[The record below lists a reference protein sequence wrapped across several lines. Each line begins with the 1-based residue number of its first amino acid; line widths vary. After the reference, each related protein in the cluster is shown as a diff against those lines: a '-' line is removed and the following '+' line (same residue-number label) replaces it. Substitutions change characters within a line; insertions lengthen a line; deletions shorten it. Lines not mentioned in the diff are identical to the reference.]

1 MTEASLSH
9 VQSSPAL
16 WRYVWKLLRL
26 RGVIIISEFRRARR
40 RRKIG
45 MIILGLLAVAGL
57 VFAFVLSWLLLR
69 FMRSPN
75 LAQYV
80 GDTRPLLES
89 MPTLVITGAFVAILF
104 TSFAVLLQ
112 ALYLAGDMDF
122 LLSAPVPIRAIFIT
136 KLLQATLPNFS
147 LILLFGLPV
156 LYGLGASGGYNVL
169 YYPLVLIILA
179 LVALATAGLSSLLVM
194 AVVRIFPARRVAEI
208 LGFVVAIL
216 SFTCSQSGQFA
227 RYASVSQD
235 QATQMLS
242 LASRFNTPWSPL
254 TWVGR
259 GLVDVGEGRWP
270 SGVGLALLTIGI
282 TSGIFA
288 LSLATAERLY
298 YSGWASVQVSTGKKA
313 APRAARPALAPRK
326 AFAAPIQRLIPADVR
341 GLIAKDWLMLRRDLR
356 SMSQLVTPLIL
367 GAVYALMLIRSG
379 GQAPAGRGEA
389 PPLFMEIMQNLMIYG
404 NVAISLF
411 VSWSLLSR
419 LAALAFSLEG
429 KNYWMI
435 KIAPISTLR
444 LLGAKYLAA
453 FFPTLTLGW
462 VFLVIISLVRH
473 ASFGTLIFGM
483 LVVLL
488 TIAAMAG
495 LNLAFGVIGANF
507 KWEDP
512 RRITQGGVGC
522 LGALTSVLF
531 LGASMLLFFGPA
543 VLLKMLNAP
552 PIAGELA
559 GLALGGVFC
568 LVCGLLPLWLVRG
581 RVARLGE
588 D

>member
-9 VQSSPAL
+9 VQLNHSL

-26 RGVIIISEFRRARR
+26 RGVILISEFRRARL

-45 MIILGLLAVAGL
+45 MIVLALLATAGL

-69 FMRSPN
+69 FMRSPE
-75 LAQYV
+75 LAQFV
-80 GDTRPLLES
+80 GDTRPLLAS
-89 MPTLVITGAFVAILF
+89 MPTLVISGAFAAILI

-156 LYGLGASGGYNVL
+156 LYGLGASGGYNIL
-169 YYPLVLIILA
+169 YYPLVLIVLA

-194 AVVRIFPARRVAEI
+194 GVVRIFPARRVAEI
-208 LGFVVAIL
+208 LGFVVAIV

-235 QATQMLS
+235 QAAQMLN
-242 LASRFNTPWSPL
+242 LATRFNTPWSPL
-254 TWVGR
+254 TWAGR
-259 GLVDVGEGRWP
+259 GLVDIGEGNWL
-270 SGVGLALLTIGI
+270 SGAGLVLLTIAISCGV
-282 TSGIFA
+282 FA

-313 APRAARPALAPRK
+313 MLRTIRPVGKTRLALA
-326 AFAAPIQRLIPADVR
+326 APMRRLLPADVR
-341 GLIAKDWLMLRRDLR
+341 GIIAKDWMVLRRDLR
-356 SMSQLVTPLIL
+356 NMSQLVTPLIL
-367 GAVYALMLIRSG
+367 GIVYALMLVRSG
-379 GQAPAGRGEA
+379 GQPPPGRGEA
-389 PPLFMEIMQNLMIYG
+389 PAVFTEITQNMLVYG
-404 NVAISLF
+404 NVGISLF

-419 LAALAFSLEG
+419 LAALGFSLEG

-435 KIAPISTLR
+435 KIAPISTAR
-444 LLGAKYLAA
+444 LLAGKYLVA
-453 FFPTLTLGW
+453 FLPTLALGW
-462 VFLVIISLVRH
+462 VFLLIISLVQRV
-473 ASFGTLIFGM
+473 STGTLIFGL
-483 LVVLL
+483 LVVAM
-488 TIAAMAG
+488 TIAATAG

-507 KWEDP
+507 NWEDP
-512 RRITQGGVGC
+512 RRVTQGGVGC
-522 LGALTSVLF
+522 LGALASMLF
-531 LGASMLLFFGPA
+531 LGASMLFFFGPA
-543 VLLKMLNAP
+543 VLLRVFGGPAA
-552 PIAGELA
+552 AGELA
-559 GLALGGVFC
+559 GLALGGILC
-568 LVCGLLPLWLVRG
+568 LVCGFLPLWLVRKK
-581 RVARLGE
+581 VPRLAE

>member
-1 MTEASLSH
+1 MTETSISLS
-9 VQSSPAL
+9 QPNPAL

-26 RGVIIISEFRRARR
+26 RGVILISEFRRAKL

-45 MIILGLLAVAGL
+45 MIFLGLLAIAGL

-69 FMRSPN
+69 LMRSPE
-75 LAQYV
+75 LAQFM
-80 GDTRPLLES
+80 GNTQPLLES
-89 MPTLVITGAFVAILF
+89 MPTLVISAAFAAILI

-112 ALYLAGDMDF
+112 ALYLAGDMEF

-156 LYGLGASGGYNVL
+156 LYGLGASGGYNIL
-169 YYPLVLIILA
+169 YYPLVLIVLA

-194 AVVRIFPARRVAEI
+194 GVVRIFPARRVAEV

-227 RYASVSQD
+227 RYANVSQG
-235 QATQMLS
+235 QATQMLN
-242 LASRFNTPWSPL
+242 LATRFNTPWSPL
-254 TWVGR
+254 TWAGR
-259 GLVDVGEGRWP
+259 GLVDIGEGRWP
-270 SGVGLALLTIGI
+270 SGAGLVLLTIVI
-282 TSGIFA
+282 TSGVFA

-298 YSGWASVQVSTGKKA
+298 YSGWASVQISTGKKA
-313 APRAARPALAPRK
+313 SARRNGAVQPRVAI
-326 AFAAPIQRLIPADVR
+326 AAPLRRLLPADVR

-356 SMSQLVTPLIL
+356 NMSQLITPLIL

-389 PPLFMEIMQNLMIYG
+389 PAVFMEIMQNAMVYG

-419 LAALAFSLEG
+419 LAALGFSLEG

-435 KIAPISTLR
+435 KIAPISVAR

-453 FFPTLTLGW
+453 FLPTLALGW
-462 VFLVIISLVRH
+462 VFLLIISLVQR
-473 ASFGTLIFGM
+473 ASPGTLIFGM

-488 TIAAMAG
+488 TIAGTAG

-507 KWEDP
+507 NWEDP
-512 RRITQGGVGC
+512 RRVTQGGIGC
-522 LGALTSVLF
+522 LGALASFLF
-531 LGASMLLFFGPA
+531 LGISLLLFFGPA
-543 VLLKMLNAP
+543 VLLKMLGGPAA
-552 PIAGELA
+552 AGEFA
-559 GLALGGVFC
+559 GLALGGIVC
-568 LVCGLLPLWLVRG
+568 LIGGFVPLWLVRG
-581 RVARLGE
+581 RVRRLGE

>member
-1 MTEASLSH
+1 MTETSISLS
-9 VQSSPAL
+9 QPNPAL

-26 RGVIIISEFRRARR
+26 RGVILISEFRRAKL

-45 MIILGLLAVAGL
+45 MIFLGLLAIAGL

-69 FMRSPN
+69 FMRSPE
-75 LAQYV
+75 LAQFM
-80 GDTRPLLES
+80 GNTQPLLES
-89 MPTLVITGAFVAILF
+89 MPTLVISAAFAAILI

-112 ALYLAGDMDF
+112 ALYLAGDMEF

-156 LYGLGASGGYNVL
+156 LYGLGASGGYNIL
-169 YYPLVLIILA
+169 YYPLVLIVLA

-194 AVVRIFPARRVAEI
+194 AVVRIFPARRVAEV

-227 RYASVSQD
+227 RYANVSQD
-235 QATQMLS
+235 QATQMLN
-242 LASRFNTPWSPL
+242 LATRFNTPWSPL
-254 TWVGR
+254 TWAGR
-259 GLVDVGEGRWP
+259 GLVDIGEGRWP
-270 SGVGLALLTIGI
+270 SGAGLVLLTIVI
-282 TSGIFA
+282 TSGVFA

-298 YSGWASVQVSTGKKA
+298 YSGWASVQISTGKKA
-313 APRAARPALAPRK
+313 SARRNGAAQPRVAI
-326 AFAAPIQRLIPADVR
+326 AAPIRRLLPADVR

-356 SMSQLVTPLIL
+356 NMSQLITPLIL

-389 PPLFMEIMQNLMIYG
+389 PAVFMEIMQNAMVYG

-419 LAALAFSLEG
+419 LAALGFSLEG

-435 KIAPISTLR
+435 KIAPISVAR

-453 FFPTLTLGW
+453 FLPTLALGW
-462 VFLVIISLVRH
+462 VFLVIISLVQR
-473 ASFGTLIFGM
+473 ASPGTLIFGM

-488 TIAAMAG
+488 TIAGTAG

-507 KWEDP
+507 NWEDP
-512 RRITQGGVGC
+512 RRVTQGGIGC
-522 LGALTSVLF
+522 LGALASFLF
-531 LGASMLLFFGPA
+531 LGISLLLFFGPA
-543 VLLKMLNAP
+543 VLLKMLGGPAA
-552 PIAGELA
+552 AGEFA
-559 GLALGGVFC
+559 GLALGGIVC
-568 LVCGLLPLWLVRG
+568 LIGGFVPLWLVRG

>member
-1 MTEASLSH
+1 MTTAAITLN
-9 VQSSPAL
+9 QPKPAL

-26 RGVIIISEFRRARR
+26 RGVILISEFRRATR

-45 MIILGLLAVAGL
+45 MIFLGLLATAGL

-69 FMRSPN
+69 FMRSPE
-75 LAQYV
+75 LAQFM
-80 GDTRPLLES
+80 GNTRPLLAN
-89 MPTLVITGAFVAILF
+89 MPTLVITAAFAAILI

-112 ALYLAGDMDF
+112 ALYLAGDMEF

-156 LYGLGASGGYNVL
+156 LYGLGASGGYNIL
-169 YYPLVLIILA
+169 YYPLVLIVLA

-194 AVVRIFPARRVAEI
+194 TVVRIFPARRVAEV
-208 LGFVVAIL
+208 LGFIVAIL

-227 RYASVSQD
+227 RYASFSQD

-242 LASRFNTPWSPL
+242 LATRFNTPWSPL
-254 TWVGR
+254 TWAGR
-259 GLVDVGEGRWP
+259 GLVDIGEGRWL
-270 SGVGLALLTIGI
+270 SGAGLVLLTIGV
-282 TSGIFA
+282 TSGVFA

-298 YSGWASVQVSTGKKA
+298 YSGWASVQVSTGKKK
-313 APRAARPALAPRK
+313 RARQARPAAQPR
-326 AFAAPIQRLIPADVR
+326 ATIAAPLRRLLPSDVR
-341 GLIAKDWLMLRRDLR
+341 GLIAKDWLVMRRDLR
-356 SMSQLVTPLIL
+356 NMSQLVTPLIL

-389 PPLFMEIMQNLMIYG
+389 PAVFMEIMQNVMVYG

-419 LAALAFSLEG
+419 LATLGFSLEG

-435 KIAPISTLR
+435 KIAPISTAR
-444 LLGAKYLAA
+444 LLGAKFLAA
-453 FFPTLTLGW
+453 FLPTLALGW
-462 VFLVIISLVRH
+462 VFLVIISLVQR
-473 ASFGTLIFGM
+473 ASPGTLIFGM

-488 TIAAMAG
+488 TIAGTAG

-507 KWEDP
+507 NWEDP
-512 RRITQGGVGC
+512 RRVTQGGVGC
-522 LGALTSVLF
+522 LGALASFLF
-531 LGASMLLFFGPA
+531 LGISLLLFFGPA
-543 VLLKMLNAP
+543 VLLKILGGPAA
-552 PIAGELA
+552 AGEFA
-559 GLALGGVFC
+559 GLALGGIVC
-568 LVCGLLPLWLVRG
+568 LICGFVPLWLVRG

>member
-1 MTEASLSH
+1 MSEASLSQVSPH
-9 VQSSPAL
+9 PAL

-26 RGVIIISEFRRARR
+26 RWVILVSDFRRASR
-40 RRKIG
+40 RRKFG
-45 MIILGLLAVAGL
+45 MIILGVLAVAGL

-75 LAQYV
+75 LAQFV
-80 GDTRPLLES
+80 GNTQPLLES
-89 MPTLVITGAFVAILF
+89 MPTLVITGAFAAILI

-169 YYPLVLIILA
+169 YYPLVIIVLA

-194 AVVRIFPARRVAEI
+194 AVVRIFPARRVAEV
-208 LGFVVAIL
+208 LGFIVAIL

-227 RYASVSQD
+227 RYANISEA
-235 QATQMLS
+235 QATQVLGM
-242 LASRFNTPWSPL
+242 ASRFNTPWSPL
-254 TWVGR
+254 TWAGR
-259 GLVDVGEGRWP
+259 GLVDLGEGRWL
-270 SGVGLALLTIGI
+270 SGGGLVLLTICI

-298 YSGWASVQVSTGKKA
+298 YSGWASVQVSAGKKA
-313 APRAARPALAPRK
+313 GRTARPARQAG
-326 AFAAPIQRLIPADVR
+326 AQRLNHLQRLVPADVR
-341 GLIAKDWLMLRRDLR
+341 ALLTKDWLMMRRDLR
-356 SMSQLVTPLIL
+356 NMSQLVTPLIL
-367 GAVYALMLIRSG
+367 GAIYGLMLIRNG
-379 GQAPAGRGEA
+379 GQIPAGRGEA
-389 PPLFMEIMQNLMIYG
+389 PPVFTEILGNLMIYG

-419 LAALAFSLEG
+419 LAAMGFSQEG

-435 KIAPISTLR
+435 KIAPISNAR
-444 LLGAKYLAA
+444 LLGAKFLAA
-453 FFPTLTLGW
+453 FLPTLVLGW
-462 VFLVIISLVRH
+462 IFLLIISLVQH
-473 ASFGTLIFGM
+473 ASPGTLFFGL

-488 TIAAMAG
+488 TIGGAAG

-512 RRITQGGVGC
+512 RRISQGGIGC
-522 LGALTSVLF
+522 LGALSSFLF

-543 VLLKMLNAP
+543 VLLKLLDVPAVV
-552 PIAGELA
+552 GQLA
-559 GLALGGVFC
+559 GLALGGALC

-581 RVARLGE
+581 RVAHLAE

>member
-1 MTEASLSH
+1 MTETSISLS
-9 VQSSPAL
+9 QPNPTF

-26 RGVIIISEFRRARR
+26 RGVILISEFRRAKL

-45 MIILGLLAVAGL
+45 MIFLGLLAIAGL

-69 FMRSPN
+69 FMRSPE
-75 LAQYV
+75 LAQFM
-80 GDTRPLLES
+80 GNTQPLLES
-89 MPTLVITGAFVAILF
+89 MPTLVITAAFAAILI

-112 ALYLAGDMDF
+112 ALYLAGDMEF

-156 LYGLGASGGYNVL
+156 LYGLGASGGYNIL
-169 YYPLVLIILA
+169 YYPLVLIVLA

-194 AVVRIFPARRVAEI
+194 AVVRIFPARRVAEV

-227 RYASVSQD
+227 RYANVSQD
-235 QATQMLS
+235 QATQMLN
-242 LASRFNTPWSPL
+242 LATRFNTPWSPL
-254 TWVGR
+254 TWAGR
-259 GLVDVGEGRWP
+259 GLVDIGEGRWP
-270 SGVGLALLTIGI
+270 SGAGLVLLTIVI
-282 TSGIFA
+282 TSGVFA

-298 YSGWASVQVSTGKKA
+298 YSGWASVQISTGKKA
-313 APRAARPALAPRK
+313 SVRRDGAIQPRVVI
-326 AFAAPIQRLIPADVR
+326 AAPLRRLLPADVR
-341 GLIAKDWLMLRRDLR
+341 GIIAKDWLMLRRDLR
-356 SMSQLVTPLIL
+356 NMSQLITPLIL

-389 PPLFMEIMQNLMIYG
+389 PAVFMEIMQNVMVYG

-419 LAALAFSLEG
+419 LAALGFSLEG
-429 KNYWMI
+429 KNYWMV
-435 KIAPISTLR
+435 KIAPISIAR

-453 FFPTLTLGW
+453 FLPTLALGW
-462 VFLVIISLVRH
+462 VFLVIISLVQR
-473 ASFGTLIFGM
+473 ASPGTLIFGM

-488 TIAAMAG
+488 TIAGTAG

-507 KWEDP
+507 NWEDP
-512 RRITQGGVGC
+512 RRVTQGGIGC
-522 LGALTSVLF
+522 LGALASFLF
-531 LGASMLLFFGPA
+531 LGISLLLFFGPA
-543 VLLKMLNAP
+543 VLLKMLGGPAA
-552 PIAGELA
+552 AGEFA
-559 GLALGGVFC
+559 GLALGGIVC
-568 LVCGLLPLWLVRG
+568 LICGFVPLWLVRG

>member
-1 MTEASLSH
+1 MTETSISLS
-9 VQSSPAL
+9 QPNPAL

-26 RGVIIISEFRRARR
+26 RGVILISEFRRAKL

-45 MIILGLLAVAGL
+45 MIFLGLLAIAGL

-69 FMRSPN
+69 FMRSPE
-75 LAQYV
+75 LAQFM
-80 GDTRPLLES
+80 GNTQPLLES
-89 MPTLVITGAFVAILF
+89 MPTLVISAAFAAILI

-112 ALYLAGDMDF
+112 ALYLAGDMEF

-156 LYGLGASGGYNVL
+156 LYGLGASGGYNIL
-169 YYPLVLIILA
+169 YYPLVLIVLA

-194 AVVRIFPARRVAEI
+194 AVVRIFPARRVAEV

-227 RYASVSQD
+227 RYANVSQD
-235 QATQMLS
+235 QATQMLN
-242 LASRFNTPWSPL
+242 LATRFNTPWSPL
-254 TWVGR
+254 TWAGR
-259 GLVDVGEGRWP
+259 GLVDIGEGRWP
-270 SGVGLALLTIGI
+270 SGAGLVLLTIVI
-282 TSGIFA
+282 TSGVFA

-298 YSGWASVQVSTGKKA
+298 YSGWASVQISTGKKA
-313 APRAARPALAPRK
+313 SVRRNGAVQPRVAI
-326 AFAAPIQRLIPADVR
+326 AAPLRRLLPADVR

-356 SMSQLVTPLIL
+356 NMSQLITPLIL

-389 PPLFMEIMQNLMIYG
+389 PAVFMEIMQNVMVYG

-419 LAALAFSLEG
+419 LAALGFSLEG
-429 KNYWMI
+429 KNYWMV
-435 KIAPISTLR
+435 KIAPISIAR

-453 FFPTLTLGW
+453 FLPTLALGW
-462 VFLVIISLVRH
+462 VFLVIISLVQR
-473 ASFGTLIFGM
+473 ASPGTLIFGM

-488 TIAAMAG
+488 TIAGTAG

-512 RRITQGGVGC
+512 RRVTQGGIGC
-522 LGALTSVLF
+522 LGALASFLF
-531 LGASMLLFFGPA
+531 LGISLLLFFGPA
-543 VLLKMLNAP
+543 VLLKMLGGPAA
-552 PIAGELA
+552 AGEFA
-559 GLALGGVFC
+559 GLALGGIVC
-568 LVCGLLPLWLVRG
+568 LICGFVPLWLVRG

>member
-1 MTEASLSH
+1 MTETSISLS
-9 VQSSPAL
+9 QPNPAL

-26 RGVIIISEFRRARR
+26 RGVILISEFRRAKL

-45 MIILGLLAVAGL
+45 MIFLGLLAIAGL

-69 FMRSPN
+69 FMRSPE
-75 LAQYV
+75 LAQFM
-80 GDTRPLLES
+80 GNTQPLLES
-89 MPTLVITGAFVAILF
+89 MPTLVISAAFAAILI

-112 ALYLAGDMDF
+112 ALYLAGDMEF

-156 LYGLGASGGYNVL
+156 LYGLGASGGYNIL
-169 YYPLVLIILA
+169 YYPLVLIVLA

-194 AVVRIFPARRVAEI
+194 AVVRIFPARRVAEV

-227 RYASVSQD
+227 RYANVSQD
-235 QATQMLS
+235 QATQMLN
-242 LASRFNTPWSPL
+242 LATRFNTPWSPL
-254 TWVGR
+254 TWAGR
-259 GLVDVGEGRWP
+259 GLVDIGEGRWP
-270 SGVGLALLTIGI
+270 SGAGLVLLTIVI
-282 TSGIFA
+282 TSGVFA

-298 YSGWASVQVSTGKKA
+298 YSGWASVQISTGKKA
-313 APRAARPALAPRK
+313 SARRNGAVQPRVAI
-326 AFAAPIQRLIPADVR
+326 AAPLRRLLPADVR

-356 SMSQLVTPLIL
+356 NMSQLITPLIL

-389 PPLFMEIMQNLMIYG
+389 PAVFMEIMQNVMVYG

-419 LAALAFSLEG
+419 LAALGFSLEG
-429 KNYWMI
+429 KNYWMV
-435 KIAPISTLR
+435 KIAPISIAR

-453 FFPTLTLGW
+453 FLPTLALGW
-462 VFLVIISLVRH
+462 VFLVIISLVQR
-473 ASFGTLIFGM
+473 ASPGTLIFGM

-488 TIAAMAG
+488 TIAGTAG

-507 KWEDP
+507 NWEDP
-512 RRITQGGVGC
+512 RRVTQGGIGC
-522 LGALTSVLF
+522 LGALASFLF
-531 LGASMLLFFGPA
+531 LGISLLLFFGPA
-543 VLLKMLNAP
+543 VLLKMLGGPAA
-552 PIAGELA
+552 AGEFA
-559 GLALGGVFC
+559 GLALGGIVC
-568 LVCGLLPLWLVRG
+568 LIGGFVPLWLVRG
-581 RVARLGE
+581 RVRCLGE

>member
-1 MTEASLSH
+1 MTETSISLS
-9 VQSSPAL
+9 QPNPAL

-26 RGVIIISEFRRARR
+26 RGVILISEFRRAKL

-45 MIILGLLAVAGL
+45 MIFLGLLAIAGL

-69 FMRSPN
+69 LMRSPE
-75 LAQYV
+75 LAQFM
-80 GDTRPLLES
+80 GNTQPLLES
-89 MPTLVITGAFVAILF
+89 MPTLVISAAFAAILI

-112 ALYLAGDMDF
+112 ALYLAGDMEF

-156 LYGLGASGGYNVL
+156 LYGLGASGGYNIL
-169 YYPLVLIILA
+169 YYPLVLIVLA

-194 AVVRIFPARRVAEI
+194 GVVRIFPARRVAEV

-227 RYASVSQD
+227 RYANVSQG
-235 QATQMLS
+235 QATQMLN
-242 LASRFNTPWSPL
+242 LATRFNTPWSPL
-254 TWVGR
+254 TWAGR
-259 GLVDVGEGRWP
+259 GLVDIGEGRWP
-270 SGVGLALLTIGI
+270 SGAGLVLLTIVI
-282 TSGIFA
+282 TSGVFA

-298 YSGWASVQVSTGKKA
+298 YSGWASVQISTGKKA
-313 APRAARPALAPRK
+313 SARRNGAVQPRVAT
-326 AFAAPIQRLIPADVR
+326 AAPLRRLLPADVR

-356 SMSQLVTPLIL
+356 NMSQLITPLIL

-389 PPLFMEIMQNLMIYG
+389 PAVFMEIMQNAMVYG

-419 LAALAFSLEG
+419 LAALGFSLEG

-435 KIAPISTLR
+435 KIAPISVAR

-453 FFPTLTLGW
+453 FLPTLALGW
-462 VFLVIISLVRH
+462 VFLVIISLVQR
-473 ASFGTLIFGM
+473 ASPGTLIFGM

-488 TIAAMAG
+488 TIAGTAG

-507 KWEDP
+507 NWEDP
-512 RRITQGGVGC
+512 RRVTQGGIGC
-522 LGALTSVLF
+522 LGALSSFLF
-531 LGASMLLFFGPA
+531 LGISLLLFFGPA
-543 VLLKMLNAP
+543 VLLKMLGGPAA
-552 PIAGELA
+552 AGEFA
-559 GLALGGVFC
+559 GLALGGIVC
-568 LVCGLLPLWLVRG
+568 LIGGFVPLWLVRG
-581 RVARLGE
+581 RVRRLGE

>member
-1 MTEASLSH
+1 MTTAAISLN
-9 VQSSPAL
+9 QPKPAL

-26 RGVIIISEFRRARR
+26 RGVILISEFRRATR

-45 MIILGLLAVAGL
+45 MIFLGLLAIAGL

-69 FMRSPN
+69 FMRSPE
-75 LAQYV
+75 LAQFM
-80 GDTRPLLES
+80 GNTQPLLAN
-89 MPTLVITGAFVAILF
+89 MPTLVITAAFAAILL

-112 ALYLAGDMDF
+112 ALYLAGDMEF

-156 LYGLGASGGYNVL
+156 LYGLGASGGYNIL
-169 YYPLVLIILA
+169 YYPLVLIVLA

-194 AVVRIFPARRVAEI
+194 AVVRIFPARRVAEV

-242 LASRFNTPWSPL
+242 LATRFNTPWSPL
-254 TWVGR
+254 TWAGR
-259 GLVDVGEGRWP
+259 GLVDIGEGRWL
-270 SGVGLALLTIGI
+270 SGASLVLLTIGI
-282 TSGIFA
+282 TSGVFA

-298 YSGWASVQVSTGKKA
+298 YSGWASVQVSTGKKKGARQARPVAQPRATIA
-313 APRAARPALAPRK
+313 APFR
-326 AFAAPIQRLIPADVR
+326 RLFPSDVR
-341 GLIAKDWLMLRRDLR
+341 GLIAKDWLVMRRDLR
-356 SMSQLVTPLIL
+356 NMSQLVTPLIL

-389 PPLFMEIMQNLMIYG
+389 PAVFMEIMQNVMVYG

-419 LAALAFSLEG
+419 LAALGFSLEG

-435 KIAPISTLR
+435 KIAPISIAR

-453 FFPTLTLGW
+453 FLPTLALGW
-462 VFLVIISLVRH
+462 AFLVIISLVQR
-473 ASFGTLIFGM
+473 ANPGTLIFGM

-488 TIAAMAG
+488 TIAGTAG

-507 KWEDP
+507 NWEDP
-512 RRITQGGVGC
+512 RRVTQGGIGC
-522 LGALTSVLF
+522 LGALSSFLF
-531 LGASMLLFFGPA
+531 LGISLLLFFGPA
-543 VLLKMLNAP
+543 VLLKMLGGPAA
-552 PIAGELA
+552 AGEFA
-559 GLALGGVFC
+559 GLALGGSVC
-568 LVCGLLPLWLVRG
+568 LICGFVPLWLVRG

>member
-1 MTEASLSH
+1 MTETSISLS
-9 VQSSPAL
+9 QPNPAL

-26 RGVIIISEFRRARR
+26 RGVILISEFRRAKL

-45 MIILGLLAVAGL
+45 MIFLGLLAIAGL

-69 FMRSPN
+69 FMRSPE
-75 LAQYV
+75 LAQFM
-80 GDTRPLLES
+80 GNTQPLLES
-89 MPTLVITGAFVAILF
+89 MPTLVISAAFAAILI

-112 ALYLAGDMDF
+112 ALYLAGDMEF

-156 LYGLGASGGYNVL
+156 LYGLGASGGYNIL
-169 YYPLVLIILA
+169 YYPLVLIVLA

-194 AVVRIFPARRVAEI
+194 AVVRIFPARRVAEV

-227 RYASVSQD
+227 RYANVSQD
-235 QATQMLS
+235 QATQMLN
-242 LASRFNTPWSPL
+242 LATRFNTPWSPL
-254 TWVGR
+254 TWAGR
-259 GLVDVGEGRWP
+259 GLVDIGEGRWP
-270 SGVGLALLTIGI
+270 SGAGLVLLTIVI
-282 TSGIFA
+282 TSGVFA

-298 YSGWASVQVSTGKKA
+298 YSGWASVQISTGKKA
-313 APRAARPALAPRK
+313 SVRRNGAVQPRVAI
-326 AFAAPIQRLIPADVR
+326 AAPLRRLLPADVR

-356 SMSQLVTPLIL
+356 NMSQLITPLIL

-389 PPLFMEIMQNLMIYG
+389 PAVFMEIMQNVMVYG

-419 LAALAFSLEG
+419 LAALGFSLEG
-429 KNYWMI
+429 KNYWMV
-435 KIAPISTLR
+435 KIAPISIAR

-453 FFPTLTLGW
+453 FLPTLALGW
-462 VFLVIISLVRH
+462 VFLVIISLVQR
-473 ASFGTLIFGM
+473 ASPGTLIFGM

-488 TIAAMAG
+488 TIAGTAG

-507 KWEDP
+507 NWEDP
-512 RRITQGGVGC
+512 RRVTQGGVGC
-522 LGALTSVLF
+522 LGALASFLF
-531 LGASMLLFFGPA
+531 LGISLLLFFGPA
-543 VLLKMLNAP
+543 VLLKMLGGPAA
-552 PIAGELA
+552 AGEFA
-559 GLALGGVFC
+559 GLALGGIVC
-568 LVCGLLPLWLVRG
+568 LIGGFVPLWLVRG

>member
-1 MTEASLSH
+1 MTETSIS
-9 VQSSPAL
+9 QSQPNPAL

-26 RGVIIISEFRRARR
+26 RGVILISEFRRAKL

-45 MIILGLLAVAGL
+45 MIFLGLLAIAGL

-69 FMRSPN
+69 FMRSPE
-75 LAQYV
+75 LAQFM
-80 GDTRPLLES
+80 GNTQPLLES
-89 MPTLVITGAFVAILF
+89 MPTLVISAAFAAILI

-112 ALYLAGDMDF
+112 ALYLAGDMEF

-156 LYGLGASGGYNVL
+156 LYGLGASGGYNIL
-169 YYPLVLIILA
+169 YYPLVLIVLA

-194 AVVRIFPARRVAEI
+194 AVVRIFPARRVAEV

-227 RYASVSQD
+227 RYANVSQD
-235 QATQMLS
+235 QATQMLN
-242 LASRFNTPWSPL
+242 LATRFNTPWSPL
-254 TWVGR
+254 TWAGR
-259 GLVDVGEGRWP
+259 GLVDIGEGRWP
-270 SGVGLALLTIGI
+270 SGAGLVLLTIVI
-282 TSGIFA
+282 TSGVFA

-298 YSGWASVQVSTGKKA
+298 YSGWASVQISTGKKA
-313 APRAARPALAPRK
+313 SARRNGAVQPRVAI
-326 AFAAPIQRLIPADVR
+326 AAPLRRLLPADVR

-356 SMSQLVTPLIL
+356 NMSQLITPLIL

-389 PPLFMEIMQNLMIYG
+389 PAVFMEIMQNVMVYG

-419 LAALAFSLEG
+419 LAALGFSLEG
-429 KNYWMI
+429 KNYWMV
-435 KIAPISTLR
+435 KIAPISIAR

-453 FFPTLTLGW
+453 FLPTLALGW
-462 VFLVIISLVRH
+462 VFLVIISLVQR
-473 ASFGTLIFGM
+473 ASPGTLIFGM

-488 TIAAMAG
+488 TIAGTAG

-512 RRITQGGVGC
+512 RRVTQGGVGC
-522 LGALTSVLF
+522 LGALASFLF
-531 LGASMLLFFGPA
+531 LGISLLLFFGPA
-543 VLLKMLNAP
+543 VLLKMLGGPAA
-552 PIAGELA
+552 AGEFA
-559 GLALGGVFC
+559 GLALGGIVC
-568 LVCGLLPLWLVRG
+568 LIGGFVPLWLVRG